1 MCETGEELSPG
12 SPVRR
17 HSLLPARPPRP
28 ARRPPVTDFTSAVPY
43 PALQLDGAGRVTALN
58 APAADALPC
67 DPVGQTVSS
76 LFDGAGA
83 VPDSP
88 AALRDWLGEG
98 RALAMRGADARY
110 LVRAQAWDGGGLV
123 VLVDLGTI
131 GPREVDVDLLAKAVD
146 AANNAIVI
154 ADLREP
160 DAPLVYAN
168 DWFLEFTGY
177 TMDEV
182 MGRNCRF
189 LQVRNGERD
198 DAGDGQEEALDEIR
212 RAIHEA
218 EPVGGVVLRNYTKGG
233 ELFYNELY
241 LTPIR
246 GEDGEV
252 THMIGVQNDVTPRIE
267 AQRERE
273 REAERL
279 RGLFGSTTVPLGLLE
294 RRPDGALVHVLR
306 NEAAEAELV
315 QADDGRAEADATGTP
330 WDTVATTVERT
341 GAPVRF
347 DVDRGGRTYEVLLSP
362 VAADAPDG
370 PARFLYVALDVTD
383 GRDATEDLLHVSN
396 RQLRRI
402 AQDVHDGVGQLLV
415 GASMMAT
422 ALAADLADGPHADAA
437 GRLRELVLRSVARLR
452 SFALGLDP
460 VDLDR
465 IGPGEALARLAA
477 DAQDV
482 LNVEVTVADQ
492 TQGVALSDEVTL
504 DVYRVAQEALTNAV
518 RHGQA
523 RTVRVALGRTAA
535 GGLLLTVQDDGHGIS
550 AGAADG
556 DGMGL
561 RTMRARARRHGGT
574 LDVRQADVG
583 GTRVRLELPPEQLA

>member
-1 MCETGEELSPG
+1 MHPLRYGAIL
-12 SPVRR
+12 R
-17 HSLLPARPPRP
+17 LLAWPLRPRP
-28 ARRPPVTDFTSAVPY
+28 TSPVTDLTSAVPF
-43 PALQLDGAGRVTALN
+43 PALHLDADGRVRALN
-58 APAADALPC
+58 ALAADVLPDALGRPI
-67 DPVGQTVSS
+67 SS
-76 LFDGAGA
+76 LFEAPQP
-83 VPDSP
+83 VPDAP
-88 AALRDWLGEG
+88 GALRDWLGDG
-98 RALAMRGADARY
+98 RSLVVRASGARCHA
-110 LVRAQAWDGGGLV
+110 RAQAWDGGALV

-177 TMDEV
+177 AMDEV
-182 MGRNCRF
+182 AGRNCRF
-189 LQVRNGERD
+189 LQVRDGERD
-198 DAGDGQEEALDEIR
+198 DAGDGQEAALDEIR
-212 RAIHEA
+212 RAIRRA
-218 EPVGGVVLRNYTKGG
+218 EPVGGVVLRNYTKDGR
-233 ELFYNELY
+233 LFYNELY

-315 QADDGRAEADATGTP
+315 LADDDRAEVDATGET
-330 WDTVATTVERT
+330 WDAVATAVERS

-347 DVDRGGRTYEVLLSP
+347 DVARDGRTFEVLLSP
-362 VAADAPDG
+362 VAPDAPG
-370 PARFLYVALDVTD
+370 APARFLYVALDVTD
-383 GRDATEDLLHVSN
+383 GREATEDLLHVSN

-422 ALAADLADGPHADAA
+422 ALAADLADGPHGDEA
-437 GRLRELVLRSVARLR
+437 GRLRALVLRSVARLR

-482 LNVEVTVADQ
+482 LNVEVTVEDQ
-492 TQGVALSDEVTL
+492 TDGVALSDEVTL

-518 RHGQA
+518 RHGHA
-523 RTVRVALGRTAA
+523 RSVRVVLDRAGD
-535 GGLLLTVQDDGHGIS
+535 GGLLLSVQDDGRGIS
-550 AGAADG
+550 DGAADG

-574 LDVRQADVG
+574 LDVRRMDAG
-583 GTRVRLELPPEQLA
+583 GTRVRLALPPERLA